1 MNGGRDIL
9 PGTMSSSDS
18 MSPPPDEPEPG
29 AASPPSR
36 KSGYGWIW
44 PVVKWSLFVVMA
56 VYVGRHAVT
65 LWRDVSSR
73 PDRIAWGWLAPAG
86 LMAIAAWTPSVLYWR
101 RLVWRAGYPVRLS
114 ILVHAYW
121 AGHLGKYVPGKA
133 VAIAVR
139 CALLKPEGV
148 PLSVSAR
155 TAVQETLVSMSVGLA
170 VLFALFP
177 WLAGVSRWAGQLVS
191 RLGLT
196 GWLAWGWAAG
206 LFAITVV
213 VLYVGKSL
221 LAQVA
226 RRVARKSAGD
236 GETVPSER
244 ASVNGTFDGREESQ
258 PIDEALPAKGM
269 SFLET
274 TAWCLF
280 LMLGWWT
287 HGLALGLV
295 SLAVGDQPLAEMLHR
310 WPVWTAAAAAG
321 TTVGFFV
328 LIAPGGLA
336 VREELVVDLTQPI
349 LGGSAAVLLAVLS
362 RLAILAGEVGG
373 LAITAVWH
381 RFDPLSRGGAGSTP
395 PGSPSSRQ
403 TLDGRSCRR

>member
-1 MNGGRDIL
+1 
-9 PGTMSSSDS
+9 
-18 MSPPPDEPEPG
+18 MSPSESPSSPPDASS
-29 AASPPSR
+29 AATRS
-36 KSGYGWIW
+36 SGSDRNWWIW
-44 PVVKWSLFVVMA
+44 PVVKWSLFAVLA
-56 VYVGRHAVT
+56 VYVSRHALT

-73 PDRIAWGWLAPAG
+73 PERIAWFWLGPAAAV
-86 LMAIAAWTPSVLYWR
+86 AIAAWTPSVLYWR

-114 ILVHAYW
+114 TVVHAYW

-177 WLAGVSRWAGQLVS
+177 WLAGVSRWAGIVVS

-196 GWLAWGWAAG
+196 GALAWAWAVG
-206 LFAITVV
+206 LMAITIV
-213 VLYVGKSL
+213 VLYLGKSL
-221 LAQVA
+221 LAHVA
-226 RRVARKSAGD
+226 RRLARKSAGESD
-236 GETVPSER
+236 AVPSGGTSTDGTPE
-244 ASVNGTFDGREESQ
+244 ASRKGPAT
-258 PIDEALPAKGM
+258 DETLPARGM

-274 TAWCLF
+274 AAWCLF
-280 LMLGWWT
+280 LVLGWWT
-287 HGLALGLV
+287 HGLALGLA
-295 SLAVGDQPLAEMLHR
+295 SLAVGDQTLVEMLLR
-310 WPVWTAAAAAG
+310 WPVWTAAASAG

-336 VREELVVDLTQPI
+336 VREELVVDLTQPV

-381 RFDPLSRGGAGSTP
+381 RFDSLSPAGDRGQSSGATSRAQP
-395 PGSPSSRQ
+395 VDHSSPE
-403 TLDGRSCRR
+403 G